1 MGIIKRALTLILS
14 AVLLLG
20 GLVLGASA
28 TDLPFTDADQISNT
42 EAVAVMNAVG
52 VFQGS
57 GGAFSP
63 AGILT
68 REQAAKIICY
78 MLGGQEEA
86 EAISADEY
94 LFTDVASTRWSAP
107 YIAYCVK
114 NGILS
119 GDGSGKFDPEAPLTG
134 GAFAKML
141 LVALGYDPSIEGYTG
156 SDWILNVAS
165 TALAL
170 GIAPQNMNLLEALN
184 REDAAQMCYKT
195 LVCDMVRY
203 KSVNEIFTDRPA
215 VGKVEGYY
223 ENDYNETRDGVQQFC
238 EAYFPE
244 LRLVTAYDNFG
255 RPGRGWL
262 WSGKTV
268 YYVAHTPVAILT
280 SRTDADTLAV
290 DLSGYFLRDRS
301 LYAVNKRISNTQNVS
316 FNANLNLTFVG
327 PENTTAQSSVAIVGR
342 TTADFLAELTGNGC
356 QVELY
361 ADEKNVITDVVVLR
375 YAVDTVT
382 GITIAPGKIAYTVG
396 GTSYLDYQSGYGTD
410 TVVVDGPIKVGDT
423 VTYTVAGGV
432 AYLYS
437 TAQVKGTLTAV
448 AGDTLQI
455 SGFTYP
461 LGSGVAGV
469 PDLTVED
476 QGVFCLDQFGN
487 VVDLRT
493 DTRTTGYANVVNAA
507 GIYTPADQELGLPAV
522 GPAVTVTV
530 VTATGSSG
538 QYQAALHTLTAADLG
553 RGERTAA
560 NAPAVRLEPGDV
572 VIRNTDL
579 LVYDA
584 SAGDA
589 TAAQLTASAAA
600 GLKTVWLYVL
610 EGNEITFLP
619 LSQVGTDMREY
630 TPYLAT
636 DVDVTALR
644 GANVMDG
651 YVLNLDSNTGYV
663 TYDMVT
669 GLGFRYGSTDLPQG
683 LSGLEHAQVV
693 VLAGGTSQGSAL
705 VVFLDHT

>member
-1 MGIIKRALTLILS
+1 MGIIKRALSLTLS
-14 AVLLLG
+14 AVLLVG
-20 GLVLGASA
+20 GLSLGTSA
-28 TDLPFTDADQISNT
+28 IDLPFTDADQITNT
-42 EAVAVMNAVG
+42 EAVAVMSAVG

-63 AGILT
+63 QGTLT

-78 MLGGQEEA
+78 MLNGQEEA
-86 EAISADEY
+86 EATSAGEY
-94 LFTDVASTRWSAP
+94 LFTDVAPTRWSAP

-119 GDGSGKFDPEAPLTG
+119 GDGSGRFYPEDPLTG

-165 TALAL
+165 TALSL
-170 GIAPQNMNLLEALN
+170 GIVPQSMNLLEGIN
-184 REDAAQMCYKT
+184 REAAAQMCYKT

-203 KSVNEIFTDRPA
+203 KSVNEIFTNRPA

-244 LRLVTAYDNFG
+244 LRLVTAYDSFG

-262 WSGKTV
+262 WNGTTI
-268 YYVAHTPVAILT
+268 YYLAYTPVAVFT
-280 SRTDADTLAV
+280 AQTDADTLAA

-301 LYAVNKRISNTQNVS
+301 LYAINKRVSNTQDVS
-316 FNANLNLTFVG
+316 FTADLNLTYVG
-327 PENTTAQSSVAIVGR
+327 PESTNTQSSAAITGR
-342 TTADFLAELTGNGC
+342 TTADFLAELTGNGV

-361 ADEKNVITDVVVLR
+361 ADEKNVITDVVIVR
-375 YAVDTVT
+375 YRVDTVT

-396 GTSYLDYQSGYGTD
+396 GTSYLDYETGYGTD
-410 TVVVDGPIKVGDT
+410 TVVTDGPIKVGDT

-437 TAQVKGTLTAV
+437 TTQVEGTLTAV
-448 AGDTLQI
+448 SEDTLQI
-455 SGFTYP
+455 SGLTYP
-461 LGSGVAGV
+461 LGSGVTGL
-469 PDLTVED
+469 PDLEAGD
-476 QGVFCLDQFGN
+476 QGAFCLDQFGN

-493 DTRTTGYANVVNAA
+493 DSRTCGYANVVSAT
-507 GIYTPADQELGLPAV
+507 GVYTPADPELGLPAS
-522 GPAVTVTV
+522 GPAVSVTV
-530 VTATGSSG
+530 VTAAGSTG
-538 QYQAALHTLTAADLG
+538 QYVVALHTLTEADLD
-553 RGERTAA
+553 RTARKAA
-560 NAPAVRLEPGDV
+560 NSPSVQLAPGDV
-572 VIRNTDL
+572 VVRNTDL

-584 SAGDA
+584 SAGA
-589 TAAQLTASAAA
+589 RTAAQLAASAADA
-600 GLKTVWLYVL
+600 LQTVWLYVL

-619 LSQVGTDMREY
+619 LAQAGADMVEY
-630 TPYLAT
+630 TPYLVT
-636 DVDVTALR
+636 DVDVTALWSS
-644 GANVMDG
+644 NVMDG

-669 GLGFRYGSTDLPQG
+669 GLGSRYSKGDLPQG
-683 LSGLEHAQVV
+683 LSGLKRARIV
-693 VLAGGTSQGSAL
+693 VLAGGASQGSAL
-705 VVFLDHT
+705 VVFLSHT